1 MEYTDYLIEAIGLVW
16 NLLSVLGTVLLKH
29 LRKT

>member
-1 MEYTDYLIEAIGLVW
+1 MAFSERYVYKGKNYLNTGD
-16 NLLSVLGTVLLKH
+16 TVLLKH